1 MGEQTEQIF
10 LESLGRVL
18 HASARI
24 LPGVLAM
31 LLIVALA
38 LALALVLRAL
48 VRRSLEQ
55 LGADRRLREW
65 GLAAPHAEG
74 RVAPSRLVAR
84 VVAWTV
90 IAFGFLA
97 GLAAL
102 DVATTNVLA
111 LRAMELLPRLL
122 VSLAVF
128 VVGLAS
134 SRAVERSVL
143 IGAVNMGFHSAR
155 LLGVAARWLVV
166 ILAIAI
172 ALDTAGVGGRVVP
185 VALGILFGGI
195 VLAIALAVGLGARDV
210 VARSLSRHFPSG
222 PQRLDDRPPGEDRV
236 QHL

>member
-1 MGEQTEQIF
+1 MGEQTERIF

-18 HASARI
+18 NASARI
-24 LPGVLAM
+24 LPGLLAM
-31 LLIVALA
+31 LLILLIALA
-38 LALALVLRAL
+38 VGLLLKAV
-48 VRRSLEQ
+48 VRRSLER
-55 LGADRRLREW
+55 LGADGLLREW
-65 GLAAPHAEG
+65 GLAAPQAEG
-74 RVAPSRLVAR
+74 RVAPSRLIAR

-111 LRAMELLPRLL
+111 LRAMELLPRIV

-128 VVGLAS
+128 VIGLAS

-166 ILAIAI
+166 ILALAI

-185 VALGILFGGI
+185 IALGILFGGI
-195 VLAIALAVGLGARDV
+195 VLAIALAVGLGARDL
-210 VARSLSRHFPSG
+210 VARSLARHFPSG
-222 PQRLDDRPPGEDRV
+222 PQRLEEPPAEDRV

>member
-1 MGEQTEQIF
+1 MGEQTERIF
-10 LESLGRVL
+10 LESLARVVNTF
-18 HASARI
+18 ARI
-24 LPGVLAM
+24 LPGALAM
-31 LLIVALA
+31 LLIMAVA
-38 LALALVLRAL
+38 LALALVLKAL
-48 VRRSLEQ
+48 VRRSLEH
-55 LGADRRLREW
+55 LGADRLLREW

-74 RVAPSRLVAR
+74 RIAPSRLVAR

-90 IAFGFLA
+90 LAFGFLA

-128 VVGLAS
+128 VIGLAA

-166 ILAIAI
+166 ILAMAI

-195 VLAIALAVGLGARDV
+195 VLATSLAVGLGAKDL
-210 VARSLSRHFPSG
+210 VARSLARHFPGG
-222 PQRLDDRPPGEDRV
+222 PQRLEEPPGEDRV